1 MGYPLPVRYI
11 STCFQSDLYFNCL
24 LNMFRS
30 SLPHDISLCFN
41 IQVVFAGWIVP
52 LTPYLQM
59 RPTYLVRCGSLCRR
73 ILGSLFRFFAGKSGC
88 LATPHRWRAHLKR
101 DNQVCEHN
109 IGWNPRLLASREFF
123 RESFKMSWESF
134 EKWRKFQCREKAGGD
149 EGGLKDREPTHP
161 ISELSIGSIIVLA
174 LLGLSLIACGILCTL
189 KRCGPPAQVR
199 LITLW
204 WYSYKT
210 ERNGHQLHLATRF
223 GGPFVCSL
231 IQCEKTPIDK
241 HSHLYIVCKFLE
253 LCFRTTL
260 SQENDSRNQ
269 IKSSRVLPSL
279 TTQTAP
285 SKP

>member
-1 MGYPLPVRYI
+1 M
-11 STCFQSDLYFNCL
+11 
-24 LNMFRS
+24 
-30 SLPHDISLCFN
+30 
-41 IQVVFAGWIVP
+41 
-52 LTPYLQM
+52 
-59 RPTYLVRCGSLCRR
+59 
-73 ILGSLFRFFAGKSGC
+73 
-88 LATPHRWRAHLKR
+88 
-101 DNQVCEHN
+101 
-109 IGWNPRLLASREFF
+109 
-123 RESFKMSWESF
+123 
-134 EKWRKFQCREKAGGD
+134 
-149 EGGLKDREPTHP
+149 KDREPTHP

-189 KRCGPPAQVR
+189 KRCGPPAQVHFVMIFLQNR
-199 LITLW
+199 EKW
-204 WYSYKT
+204 
-210 ERNGHQLHLATRF
+210 HQLHLATRF
-223 GGPFVCSL
+223 GGLFVCSL